1 MIIFEQNYNKRMN
14 FQVRKQKIIEKL
26 EQDGIID
33 VKKIAPMLETSEIT
47 VRRDLAILAEQGLLV
62 RTYGGAM
69 KVSLSQMPVS
79 FAQKSA
85 INAEQKDEICR
96 KAVAQIQEGDVVFL
110 DCGSTVFRMCP
121 FIRNLNIKVVTNSL
135 PIINELIGS
144 SVSLNFAGG
153 EIDSERQAAHGKIA
167 VEHFQRYRA
176 DKAFVGIDGISL
188 KNGLSASSEKE
199 AEITMAIAQNAR
211 ETFFLCDS
219 GKLEH
224 DRYFPFAPIEFVRN
238 LITDS
243 RVSEGVVNGYRAFG
257 VNIS

>member
-1 MIIFEQNYNKRMN
+1 MN
-14 FQVRKQKIIEKL
+14 FQVRKQKLIEKL
-26 EQDGIID
+26 ELNGNLE
-33 VKKIAPMLETSEIT
+33 VKEIAILLETSEIT

-62 RTYGGAM
+62 RTHGGAM
-69 KVSLSQMPVS
+69 KVSLSQIPVT
-79 FAQKSA
+79 FTQKSA
-85 INAEQKDEICR
+85 INSAQKDEICK
-96 KAVAQIQEGDVVFL
+96 KAAEQIQEGDVVFL
-110 DCGSTVFRMCP
+110 DCGSTIFRMCP
-121 FIRNLNIKVVTNSL
+121 LIRNMKIKVVTNSL

-153 EIDSERQAAHGKIA
+153 EIDFERQAAHGKIA

-199 AEITMAIAQNAR
+199 AEITMVIAQNAR

-219 GKLEH
+219 SKLEH
-224 DRYFPFAPIEFVRN
+224 DRYFPFAEIDFVQH

-243 RVSEGVVNGYRAFG
+243 RVSERLVESYRDFG
-257 VNIS
+257 INIS

>member
-1 MIIFEQNYNKRMN
+1 MN

-26 EQDGIID
+26 AQDGIID
-33 VKKIAPMLETSEIT
+33 VKEIAHFLETSEIT
-47 VRRDLAILAEQGLLV
+47 VRRDLAILAEQGLLI
-62 RTYGGAM
+62 RTHGGAM
-69 KVSLSQMPVS
+69 TVSLAQMPVS

-85 INAEQKDEICR
+85 FNAEQKDEICR
-96 KAVAQIQEGDVVFL
+96 KAVSLIGEGDVVFL
-110 DCGSTVFRMCP
+110 DCGSTVFRICP
-121 FIRNLNIKVVTNSL
+121 LIRNLKIKVVTNSL
-135 PIINELIGS
+135 PVINELIGS

-153 EIDSERQAAHGKIA
+153 EIDFERQAAHGKMA

-219 GKLEH
+219 SKLEK
-224 DRYFPFAPIEFVRN
+224 DRYFPFAPIDFVKN
-238 LITDS
+238 LITDAKI
-243 RVSEGVVNGYRAFG
+243 SE
-257 VNIS
+257 NIVKDYKTVGINIL

>member
-1 MIIFEQNYNKRMN
+1 MN
-14 FQVRKQKIIEKL
+14 FQVRKQKIVEIL
-26 EQDGIID
+26 ELNGIID
-33 VKKIAPMLETSEIT
+33 VKEIAILLETSEIT
-47 VRRDLAILAEQGLLV
+47 VRRDLAILAEQGFLV
-62 RTYGGAM
+62 RTHGGAM

-85 INAEQKDEICR
+85 INAEQKNEICR
-96 KAVAQIQEGDVVFL
+96 KAAEKIQEGDVIFL

-121 FIRNLNIKVVTNSL
+121 LIRNMNIKIVTNSL
-135 PIINELIGS
+135 PVINELINS

-153 EIDSERQAAHGKIA
+153 EIDFERQATHGKMA

-199 AEITMAIAQNAR
+199 AEITMAISQNAR

-219 GKLEH
+219 SKLEK
-224 DRYFPFAPIEFVRN
+224 DRYFPFAPLDFVQH

-243 RVSEGVVNGYRAFG
+243 KVSEGLLRNYRNVG
-257 VNIS
+257 VNIF

>member
-1 MIIFEQNYNKRMN
+1 MN
-14 FQVRKQKIIEKL
+14 FQVRKQKLIEKL
-26 EQDGIID
+26 EFNGNLE
-33 VKKIAPMLETSEIT
+33 VKEIAILLETSEIT

-62 RTYGGAM
+62 RTHGGAM
-69 KVSLSQMPVS
+69 KVSLSQIPVT
-79 FAQKSA
+79 FTQKSA
-85 INAEQKDEICR
+85 INSAQKDEICK
-96 KAVAQIQEGDVVFL
+96 KAAEQIQEGDVVFL

-121 FIRNLNIKVVTNSL
+121 FIRNMKIKVVTNSL

-153 EIDSERQAAHGKIA
+153 EIDFERQASHGKMA

-176 DKAFVGIDGISL
+176 DKAFVGVDGISL

-219 GKLEH
+219 SKLEN
-224 DRYFPFAPIEFVRN
+224 DRYFPFAGIDFVQH

-243 RVSEGVVNGYRAFG
+243 KVSEGLLSNYINVG
-257 VNIS
+257 VNIF

>member
-1 MIIFEQNYNKRMN
+1 MN

-26 EQDGIID
+26 AQDDIID
-33 VKKIAPMLETSEIT
+33 VKEMAHFLETSEIT
-47 VRRDLAILAEQGLLV
+47 VRRDLAILAEQGLLI
-62 RTYGGAM
+62 RTHGGAM
-69 KVSLSQMPVS
+69 TVNFSQMPVS

-85 INAEQKDEICR
+85 FNADQKDEICK
-96 KAVAQIQEGDVVFL
+96 KAVSLIQPGDVIFL

-121 FIRNLNIKVVTNSL
+121 LIRNLKIKIVTNSL

-144 SVSLNFAGG
+144 SVNLNFAGG
-153 EIDSERQAAHGKIA
+153 EIDFERQAAHGKMA

-219 GKLEH
+219 SKLER
-224 DRYFPFAPIEFVRN
+224 DRYFPFAQIDFVRN
-238 LITDS
+238 LITDAKA
-243 RVSEGVVNGYRAFG
+243 SESLLEAYKISG
-257 VNIS
+257 VNIL